1 MRWYISTMVSNG
13 ARVGFLDMLRVV
25 IEFFFQQL
33 FFYNFY
39 GIFLW
44 RGEREVLKAYV
55 GCFSETKVQFLV
67 GSTVTKKCCSCLTK
81 ILDFYVL
88 TQLYPQP

>member
-1 MRWYISTMVSNG
+1 MRRYISTMVSNG

-39 GIFLW
+39 GIFH
-44 RGEREVLKAYV
+44 GETREK
-55 GCFSETKVQFLV
+55 S
-67 GSTVTKKCCSCLTK
+67 
-81 ILDFYVL
+81 
-88 TQLYPQP
+88 

>member
-1 MRWYISTMVSNG
+1 MVSNG
-13 ARVGFLDMLRVV
+13 ARVGFLDILRVV

-55 GCFSETKVQFLV
+55 GCFSETEVQFLN
-67 GSTVTKKCCSCLTK
+67 GIQSNKKMLFMPNKNTRFLCFNSTLFAATIPNT
-81 ILDFYVL
+81 F
-88 TQLYPQP
+88 